1 MRIKNVIFFVS
12 TLDSGGLENYLLR
25 FLYEKHSSFDGV
37 YVYCKSGN
45 AGQLEEKY
53 RKINNVHIVLGKL
66 GALNLFSHIK
76 LAFFIKKNRIDAV
89 CDFTGNFSA
98 LPLLFSRFAGV
109 KKRVASYRNSSD
121 RFKKGLLKNTFSN
134 FLKFTVNKSATNIIA
149 NSEAGLNYFYTN
161 KWKSD
166 KRFSVIRNGLNSYEL
181 LAESGNLRKD
191 FGISDQAFVIGH
203 TGRFNEAKNHSTI
216 LAVAE
221 ILLKKYQDI
230 YFILCGNGVLE
241 NLRSSVVSKQLNE
254 RIFLFENRNDVP
266 RFLNTMNCY
275 FFPSITEGQPNALIE
290 AMVLG
295 LPYVASDIASI
306 RETASEH
313 YKLYDPLDVEGL
325 SEALEKL
332 YLNNTPRDISLQKE
346 TCERFEHTKRFDDF
360 YRVLSGM

>member
-1 MRIKNVIFFVS
+1 MRIIFFVS

-25 FLYEKHSSFDGV
+25 FLNEKSSEFDV
-37 YVYCKSGN
+37 IYIWCKSGS
-45 AGQLEEKY
+45 AGQLKDKY
-53 RKINNVHIVLGKL
+53 KNIKNVHVVLGRL
-66 GALNLFSHIK
+66 GVFNFFSHIK
-76 LAFFIKKNRIDAV
+76 LTCFIKKNRIDAV

-98 LPLLFSRFAGV
+98 LPLLFSCFARV

-121 RFKKGLLKNTFSN
+121 RFKKSFLKNACSN
-134 FLKFTVNKSATNIIA
+134 CLKFIVKTTATNIIA

-161 KWKSD
+161 KWKGD

-181 LAESGNLRKD
+181 LAESGNLRKN
-191 FGISDQAFVIGH
+191 FGIPDQAFVIGH

-216 LAVAE
+216 LAVAA

-241 NLRSSVVSKQLNE
+241 NLRSLVVSKQLNE

-275 FFPSITEGQPNALIE
+275 FFPSTTEGQPNALIE